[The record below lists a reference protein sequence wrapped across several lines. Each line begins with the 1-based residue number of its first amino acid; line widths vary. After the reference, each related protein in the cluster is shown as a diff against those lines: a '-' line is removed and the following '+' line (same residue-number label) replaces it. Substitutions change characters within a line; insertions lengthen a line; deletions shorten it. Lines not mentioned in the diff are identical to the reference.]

1 MTEPRHDEVDL
12 GGQAVGTL
20 TWGPAD
26 GPVVL
31 ALHGFP
37 DSAWT
42 WREVAPLLA
51 ATGRRV
57 VAPFS
62 RGYAPSSL
70 VADGCYQV
78 GALVRDVE
86 RLATHLGAG
95 EPVSLLGHDW
105 GAITAY
111 AAGSHRPD
119 LFDAIVTIAV
129 PPMSASADAL
139 RPWRSWS
146 ALGTAIR
153 QTRCSW
159 YIAYQQLPWLPER
172 TFDRVVA
179 RLWADWSPGYDAS
192 VDLQHLRAALPT
204 AAHRTA
210 ALRYYR
216 ALLQPWHRRGEYATE
231 QRHLGGV
238 PSVPVLYLHGDG
250 DGCLLPALA
259 RDAGSALGTGGRVEL
274 VAGAGHFVQ
283 LEQPVATAELVRDHL
298 DRQER

>member
-1 MTEPRHDEVDL
+1 VTEPRRDEIDL
-12 GGQAVGTL
+12 GRQTVGTL

-42 WREVAPLLA
+42 WRKVAPLLA
-51 ATGRRV
+51 ADGRRV

-62 RGYAPSSL
+62 RGYAPSSF
-70 VADGCYQV
+70 ADGCYQV

-86 RLATHLGAG
+86 QIAAHLGAR

-129 PPMSASADAL
+129 PPLSAATDSV

-146 ALGTAIR
+146 ALCTAV
-153 QTRCSW
+153 QQARCSW
-159 YIAYQQLPWLPER
+159 YIGYQQLPWLPER

-179 RLWADWSPGYDAS
+179 RLWADWSPGYDAND
-192 VDLQHLRAALPT
+192 DLQHLREALPSVG
-204 AAHRTA
+204 HRTA

-216 ALLQPWHRRGEYATE
+216 ALLQPWHRRDEYAAE
-231 QRHLGGV
+231 QQHIGGV
-238 PSVPVLYLHGDG
+238 PSMPVLYLHGDR
-250 DGCLLPALA
+250 DGCLLPSLA
-259 RDAGSALGTGGRVEL
+259 REAASALGPGSRVEL
-274 VAGAGHFVQ
+274 VADAGHFVQ
-283 LEQPVATAELVRDHL
+283 LEQPVATAELVRTHL